1 MSYRAV
7 KIPLSCD
14 EMRVRRWSDYMLMH
28 MHEVFEALRQEG
40 VRHEAW
46 YLCRGEPLCVIG
58 IMDVVDASLSRSV
71 ASNSTLS
78 VDQVHRDFKRH
89 WVRSGITMVPL
100 DPANNQPVAACE
112 LHFEARV

>member
-28 MHEVFEALRQEG
+28 MHEVLEALRQEG

-58 IMDVVDASLSRSV
+58 IMDLVDDYLSRSV
-71 ASNSTLS
+71 AYN
-78 VDQVHRDFKRH
+78 
-89 WVRSGITMVPL
+89 
-100 DPANNQPVAACE
+100 
-112 LHFEARV
+112 